1 MNGTIGKNR
10 KMLRSMVVWVLVI
23 GMVMEAFTVI
33 GMAATSSVGTNQA
46 ATETAATK
54 ASTLTKTATGKANR
68 RLGVVMR
75 EKATSSSKKVTRIP
89 NNAKITLCSVTFV
102 TKTKYARK
110 KRWFYAKYKNY
121 TGYVP
126 VTQVDTVRYNYVT
139 GTAKNALVYRKGAG
153 TKMKKAGVL
162 KKGTK
167 LKLCL
172 LSYAKDSKTLWYR
185 FRKGSKFYFVSSTDL
200 VTSSVSSSSASSSAS
215 SSSTT
220 KASTTS
226 TATAAK
232 TTSSSASSTSSKSS
246 VNATVLQDNSK
257 PIQMTMPSTTLTAWY
272 NALLKMAD
280 QIEDNDLKYNTSGGG
295 NTYAKGLKNKKV
307 NCATYI
313 SWSMQQAGFEDTGFC
328 FYLGNAK
335 IYNQYIPKNYFINSP
350 EYLVQTGLNMTI
362 KDAVSKGYL
371 KPGDIVGK
379 QSGYH
384 TMVYKH
390 TKNGKYYF
398 FSVGP
403 TSVANETIRENTYS
417 ASYKIGVIIRRVA

>member
-10 KMLRSMVVWVLVI
+10 KMLRSLVVWVLVI
-23 GMVMEAFTVI
+23 GLAMEAFTAI

-110 KRWFYAKYKNY
+110 KRWFYVKYKNY

-200 VTSSVSSSSASSSAS
+200 VTSNDSSSSASSSTS

-280 QIEDNDLKYNTSGGG
+280 KIEDNDLKYNTSGGG

-403 TSVANETIRENTYS
+403 TSVAKETIRENTYS